1 MQWVIRR
8 IRAGLGYSGRR
19 RALPLW
25 MRRGLLV
32 LTLLAIVAAYFATVA
47 HVSRS
52 GWVDAQARALD
63 AWVDRQ
69 IADAGFR
76 VASITAY
83 GTSKTEAAAL
93 RAALGVDPGAPTLAL
108 DLTRLRRNVEALPWL
123 GRPRRC

>member
-76 VASITAY
+76 VASITDA
-83 GTSKTEAAAL
+83 GPRPDAPASQCGGAA
-93 RAALGVDPGAPTLAL
+93 VGA
-108 DLTRLRRNVEALPWL
+108 RRV
-123 GRPRRC
+123 G